1 MALHLPHL
9 ETHPGHIRPPPG
21 KHIGH
26 HCFALNYLKLFPQPP
41 QASISRS
48 MSRSRSSSL
57 PRSMQRS
64 SSRERA
70 GSRSRSSRGSWGSSR
85 GSLNSGSSAAVSAPP
100 PATDAEVIVCFSDGA
115 TAGGGAAAAILH
127 VPGRHTCHPGNV
139 IASMACTV
147 PTPQTLGGGRGKYK
161 DSDDSHGPNNSGQQ
175 TGSGGVTLV

>member
-9 ETHPGHIRPPPG
+9 ETHPGHIRQETCEAY
-21 KHIGH
+21 
-26 HCFALNYLKLFPQPP
+26 CFTLNYLKLFPQPP

-57 PRSMQRS
+57 PRSVQRS

-70 GSRSRSSRGSWGSSR
+70 GSRSRSSRGSWSGSR
-85 GSLNSGSSAAVSAPP
+85 GSLNSSISAAVSAPP
-100 PATDAEVIVCFSDGA
+100 PATDAERIVCFSDGA

-127 VPGRHTCHPGNV
+127 VPGRHPCHLSNV

-147 PTPQTLGGGRGKYK
+147 PTPQTLGGEGANTKTQMTPMGPIILGSRHGR
-161 DSDDSHGPNNSGQQ
+161 
-175 TGSGGVTLV
+175 GVTLV